1 MVNNQKVFILGMT
14 KSGFAAA
21 KLLAKDNTVFI
32 TDQKDQNEEDLQELH
47 RLGVAFQKSERQE
60 DLLDS
65 TYNLLI
71 KSPTIPEKNPVI
83 EKARK
88 LNIPVI
94 NEVELAY
101 HYLPNGVNLI
111 GVTGSRGK
119 TTTTTLIA
127 LMLKEDGRRTFI
139 GGTQGIP
146 FSDFVREVKPNDM
159 VVLEVSDHQLC
170 DAYEFQT
177 NVSVLTNIF
186 KVHLDFQG
194 SFDHYKEITKKIFAH
209 HNRYQTA
216 IINLDNEEAVT
227 LTNDIQSE
235 KEYFSKEKNATC
247 YIKEGAIYYQ
257 TEKIIGLKDI
267 LLKGEHN
274 YENIM
279 AAICAVKVY
288 GVDTRNIVRVL
299 KTFKGVEHCLEYVT
313 SIDNV
318 FFYNDSK
325 STNTEATITALKSFA
340 TPVLL
345 ILGGLDEGKSFD
357 SLAPY
362 MSHVKYVACYGETK
376 FKIQSFCADQHI
388 PCEVFENLKDATMT
402 CFIKA
407 MAYDIILLSPAC
419 ASWDQYDSFETRGK
433 EFKEIV
439 RELGSE

>member
-71 KSPTIPEKNPVI
+71 KSSTIPEKNPVI

-111 GVTGSRGK
+111 GITGSRGK

-159 VVLEVSDHQLC
+159 VVLEVSEHQLC

-186 KVHLDFQG
+186 KVHFTNKH
-194 SFDHYKEITKKIFAH
+194 SNNDH
-209 HNRYQTA
+209 RQR
-216 IINLDNEEAVT
+216 
-227 LTNDIQSE
+227 TNHSTNSI
-235 KEYFSKEKNATC
+235 
-247 YIKEGAIYYQ
+247 
-257 TEKIIGLKDI
+257 
-267 LLKGEHN
+267 
-274 YENIM
+274 
-279 AAICAVKVY
+279 
-288 GVDTRNIVRVL
+288 
-299 KTFKGVEHCLEYVT
+299 KGV
-313 SIDNV
+313 
-318 FFYNDSK
+318 
-325 STNTEATITALKSFA
+325 
-340 TPVLL
+340 
-345 ILGGLDEGKSFD
+345 
-357 SLAPY
+357 
-362 MSHVKYVACYGETK
+362 
-376 FKIQSFCADQHI
+376 
-388 PCEVFENLKDATMT
+388 
-402 CFIKA
+402 
-407 MAYDIILLSPAC
+407 
-419 ASWDQYDSFETRGK
+419 
-433 EFKEIV
+433 
-439 RELGSE
+439 